1 MVYNDISKRPVF
13 WLNPK
18 LCMKAQFNP
27 NSFVLTGGPAGNGG
41 SQQDRKCGGGGGG
54 GGGGGPLKFR
64 PAYKE
69 YFKGRF
75 IYQL

>member
-1 MVYNDISKRPVF
+1 
-13 WLNPK
+13 
-18 LCMKAQFNP
+18 MKAQFNP